1 MLNAKK
7 YPKEEPRPGE
17 SKDYSEYELFKAY
30 LTTAEFTYCD
40 DGNEERPL
48 FRIGF
53 VKSPGKSYMN
63 LLWPGQEK
71 GEVESVLITM
81 TDDLW
86 NEIKEA
92 LFPDDLPEDERIP
105 FSPQSKFDSHLT
117 VKLGTTWRWFRGPDT
132 NRRIVNALLRLLKST
147 SLIEY
152 IQNWL
157 RADA

>member
-7 YPKEEPRPGE
+7 YPQEEPRPGE

-40 DGNEERPL
+40 ASNEERPL
-48 FRIGF
+48 FRIGL
-53 VKSPGKSYMN
+53 VKSPGKSYM
-63 LLWPGQEK
+63 
-71 GEVESVLITM
+71 
-81 TDDLW
+81 

-105 FSPQSKFDSHLT
+105 FSPQSKFNSHLT

-147 SLIEY
+147 SLVEY